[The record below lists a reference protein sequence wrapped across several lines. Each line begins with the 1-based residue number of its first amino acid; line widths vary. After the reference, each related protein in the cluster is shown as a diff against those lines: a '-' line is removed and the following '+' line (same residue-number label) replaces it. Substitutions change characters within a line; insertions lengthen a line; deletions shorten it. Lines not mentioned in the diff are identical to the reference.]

1 MAAYTKD
8 TQPFI
13 GVVCDA
19 SYSVLAARIKQA
31 GYRIARISP
40 MMLIAGRRPSVD
52 IWVVDCDDSD
62 AVADVISELD
72 APVVALSNRPDVGDV
87 EAYRAWASRIIAT
100 LNRWTADAWQG
111 RPDAANSTADHFAAV
126 DGVWL
131 LAGAAGAESAVREFL
146 EALTWVPPVTFVYAQ
161 HIDPADQLG
170 LVNRLA
176 KSNRHLRCTLAVG
189 RHWFN
194 PCQLLVVPASCRLQF
209 GHQGEVF
216 SLRDAW
222 GGRYDPHIDAL
233 MMSLAGLNP
242 RLSGAIVFSG
252 ASSDGLLGAQALHG
266 IGCPIWAQDVHSAT
280 EPAMPNAIATL
291 RLDSK
296 VGTPTELAAAFLD
309 LYPEVEV
316 TPSQHSQTTEI
327 SDALTAY
334 LRSSGGEESSAS
346 ADTDSSSP
354 GSDPA
359 RH

>member
-1 MAAYTKD
+1 MAAYSKD

-13 GVVCDA
+13 GVICDA
-19 SYSVLAARIKQA
+19 SFSVLAARIKQA

-40 MMLIAGRRPSVD
+40 LMLISGRRPAVD
-52 IWVVDCDDSD
+52 IWAVDCDDSD
-62 AVADVISELD
+62 VVADVISELD
-72 APVVALSNRPDVGDV
+72 APVVALSNRPDVSDI
-87 EAYRAWASRIIAT
+87 EAYRAWANRIVAT

-161 HIDPADQLG
+161 HVAPEDQLG
-170 LVNRLA
+170 LVNRLGKA
-176 KSNRHLRCTLAVG
+176 NRHVRCTLAVG

-233 MMSLAGLNP
+233 MMSLAGLKP
-242 RLSGAIVFSG
+242 RLSGAMVFSG

-280 EPAMPNAIATL
+280 EPAMPNAIAAL

-296 VGTPTELAAAFLD
+296 VGTPSELAAAFLE
-309 LYPEVEV
+309 LYPEVVV
-316 TPSQHSQTTEI
+316 TRSPVAE
-327 SDALTAY
+327 DAALPDSMSVRA
-334 LRSSGGEESSAS
+334 
-346 ADTDSSSP
+346 DSSSMPVDPDGPFP
-354 GSDPA
+354 GSGPG
-359 RH
+359 RQ